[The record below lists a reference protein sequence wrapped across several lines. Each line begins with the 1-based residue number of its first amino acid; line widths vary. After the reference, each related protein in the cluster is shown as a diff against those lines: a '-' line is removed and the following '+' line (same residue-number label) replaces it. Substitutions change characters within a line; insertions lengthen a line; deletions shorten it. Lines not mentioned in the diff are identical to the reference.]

1 MVKIGLHAVAAL
13 YTGGSFAQLLKL
25 VYDFPWQQMPY
36 FIDWIIVILGSVG
49 AFALASQTQRID
61 YRGWWEKPVHF
72 LIIAHLGISVALHLW
87 AITVQSHAVFT
98 AFPFEYSYFALVY
111 FVFFAWRSWTLTLSD
126 NGISNDAQ

>member
-13 YTGGSFAQLLKL
+13 YTGGSLAQLLKL
-25 VYDFPWQQMPY
+25 VYDFPWQAMPY

-87 AITVQSHAVFT
+87 AITVQSHDVFT
-98 AFPFEYSYFALVY
+98 AFPFAYSYFALVY
-111 FVFFAWRSWTLTLSD
+111 FVFFAWRSWTLTLSR
-126 NGISNDAQ
+126 NGMRSDAQ